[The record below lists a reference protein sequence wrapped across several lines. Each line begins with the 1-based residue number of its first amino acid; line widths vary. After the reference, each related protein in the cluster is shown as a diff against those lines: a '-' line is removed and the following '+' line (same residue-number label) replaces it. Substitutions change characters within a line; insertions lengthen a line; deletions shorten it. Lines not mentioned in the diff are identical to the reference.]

1 MVINLETK
9 LIEKSLSEYAN
20 AVDSP
25 SGAPGGGSVA
35 SYVGS
40 LAACLGKMYA
50 YFSLEKKAFLALP
63 EETQN
68 QFKIANAKLIQVKN
82 NLLKGVDQDALAYD
96 MVLCAYKLAKDD
108 PQREIRIQEALV
120 LASDV
125 PLDTLKNSVE
135 GLDCL
140 AIMIP
145 LGNTKVVSDAA
156 VAVTL
161 FDSAIKSALLNLKI
175 NLNLL
180 TDQKTLVKY
189 QEAYEKYSAL
199 EQAYPKKLWEE
210 AVSRI

>member
-9 LIEKSLSEYAN
+9 LIEKNLSEYAD

-63 EETQN
+63 EEQQE
-68 QFKIANAKLIQVKN
+68 QFKIANAQLIQVKN

-96 MVLCAYKLAKDD
+96 AVLAAYKLAKDD
-108 PQREIRIQEALV
+108 PQRVGKIQEALV
-120 LASDV
+120 LASEV
-125 PLDTLKNSVE
+125 PLETIKNSVE

-145 LGNTKVVSDAA
+145 LGNARVVSDAA

-180 TDQKTLVKY
+180 TDQKILQKY

-199 EQAYPKKLWEE
+199 EQNYPAKLWEE

>member
-9 LIEKSLSEYAN
+9 LIEKSLIGYAD

-35 SYVGS
+35 SYVGA

-50 YFSLEKKAFLALP
+50 YFSVEKKAFLALP
-63 EETQN
+63 EDTQN

-82 NLLKGVDQDALAYD
+82 GLLKGVDQDALAYD
-96 MVLCAYKLAKDD
+96 SVLSAYKLAKDD
-108 PQREIRIQEALV
+108 PQREPKIQEALAF
-120 LASDV
+120 ASEV
-125 PLDTLKNSVE
+125 PLDTIRNSVE

-145 LGNTKVVSDAA
+145 LGNKKVVSDCA

-175 NLNLL
+175 NLDLL
-180 TDQKTLVKY
+180 TDQNTLKKY
-189 QEAYEKYSAL
+189 QEAYEHYSAL
-199 EQAYPKKLWEE
+199 EKEYPQKLWEL